1 MSGKRAVTEKVNS
14 IPLSPQIAFREVV
27 ERFGYAEMAAAIVM
41 HKGTLQNKCNT
52 DEDSHHKPT
61 LKDVVD
67 VTRVSNDPAV
77 IVSLARM
84 FGLATY
90 ELVPGLGSDEA
101 LLELLCKVSAESGAM
116 HAALVKGYADKTFSL
131 DDYRAVRAEAFD
143 LISAVMDFLQRLEG
157 NVDA

>member
-1 MSGKRAVTEKVNS
+1 MSGKGAVAVA
-14 IPLSPQIAFREVV
+14 IPLSPQVAFREVV
-27 ERFGYAEMAAAIVM
+27 ERYGYAEMAAAIVM
-41 HKGTLQNKCNT
+41 TKGTLQNKCNT

-67 VTRVSNDPAV
+67 VTRVSNDTSV

-101 LLELLCKVSAESGAM
+101 LLELLCKVNSENGAM
-116 HAALVKGYADKTFSL
+116 HAALHKGYSDGKFSM
-131 DDYRAVRAEAFD
+131 DDFRAVRGEAYD
-143 LISAVMDFLQRLEG
+143 VICAVLDFVQRLEG

>member
-1 MSGKRAVTEKVNS
+1 MSGKYAVTEKVNS
-14 IPLSPQIAFREVV
+14 IPLSPQVAFREVV
-27 ERFGYAEMAAAIVM
+27 ERYGYAEMAAAIVM
-41 HKGTLQNKCNT
+41 PKGTLQNKCNA

-67 VTRVSNDPAV
+67 VTRVSNDTAV

-84 FGLATY
+84 FDLATY

-116 HAALVKGYADKTFSL
+116 HTALVKGYADRKFTL
-131 DDYRAVRAEAFD
+131 EDYLEVRAEAID
-143 LISAVMDFLQRLEG
+143 VITALLNFLQRLEG